1 MKSLILDSYAIID
14 LFDGDDDI
22 RETISSA
29 EKVLVPAA
37 AFSFDATPKAVAC
50 AATVC
55 ESGRAET
62 SLGP

>member
-1 MKSLILDSYAIID
+1 MKFIVLESNAIID

-37 AFSFDATPKAVAC
+37 AVSFDATPKAVAC
-50 AATVC
+50 AATVS